1 MYQIAGGCD
10 RATLLPGLGAF
21 LILTWARIS
30 VEKSRKE
37 HAVLPSVAVVGAT
50 GAVGEVMRQVLDEHK
65 FPCWSIKF
73 LASERSAGK
82 PLTFRGQSY
91 PVEPLRPE
99 AFVGV
104 DVVLSSTPAAVS
116 REYSPMAAR
125 AGAVVVDNSSAWRM
139 DPEVPLVVPEV
150 NADALRHIPKGIVAN
165 PNCSTIQMVVA
176 LKPLH
181 DLARIKRVVVAT
193 YQASSGK
200 GATGLRELDAQLHA
214 TGRGQPIP
222 PAKAHAAQ
230 LAGNVLPH
238 DWKAGEEGYTE
249 EEWKMVRETR
259 KIMGDDSILI
269 SPTTAR
275 VPVRIGH
282 SEAVNIEF
290 HAPIS
295 PDQAREALR
304 RAPGIVLVDDLSRGE
319 VPLALAAEGRDEVF
333 VGRIRR
339 DPTVPHGLNLWV
351 VADNL
356 RKGAATNAIQIA
368 EVLVQRGWLP
378 RR

>member
-1 MYQIAGGCD
+1 M
-10 RATLLPGLGAF
+10 
-21 LILTWARIS
+21 
-30 VEKSRKE
+30 V
-37 HAVLPSVAVVGAT
+37 PSIAVVGAT
-50 GAVGEVMRQVLDEHK
+50 GAVGEIMRQVLEEHA
-65 FPCWSIKF
+65 FPCRAVKF

-82 PLTFRGQSY
+82 PLTFRGQVH

-99 AFVGV
+99 AFAGV
-104 DVVLSSTPAAVS
+104 DIVLSSTPAAVS
-116 REYSPMAAR
+116 REYSPIAAR
-125 AGAVVVDNSSAWRM
+125 AGAVVIDNSSAWRM

-150 NADALRHIPKGIVAN
+150 NADALHHIPKGIVAN

-200 GATGLRELDAQLHA
+200 GATGLRELDAQVSA
-214 TGRGQPIP
+214 VGRGEAVPA
-222 PAKAHAAQ
+222 AKAHAAQ

-238 DWKAGEEGYTE
+238 DWKAGDEGYTE
-249 EEWKMVRETR
+249 EEWKMIRETR
-259 KIMGDDSILI
+259 KIMGDDSIQV

-282 SEAVNIEF
+282 SEAINLEF
-290 HAPIS
+290 HNPIT
-295 PDQAREALR
+295 PEQAREALR
-304 RAPGIVLVDDLSRGE
+304 RAPGIVLLDDAGRGE
-319 VPLALAAEGRDEVF
+319 VPLALSAAGRDEVF

-356 RKGAATNAIQIA
+356 RKGAATNAVQIA

>member
-1 MYQIAGGCD
+1 
-10 RATLLPGLGAF
+10 
-21 LILTWARIS
+21 
-30 VEKSRKE
+30 
-37 HAVLPSVAVVGAT
+37 VLPSVAVVGAT
-50 GAVGEVMRQVLDEHK
+50 GVVGEVMRQVLMEHA
-65 FPCWSIKF
+65 FPLRALKF

-82 PLTFRGQSY
+82 TIEFKDKTY
-91 PVEPLRPE
+91 KVEPLRPE
-99 AFVGV
+99 AFAGV
-104 DVVLSSTPAAVS
+104 DIVLSSTPASIS
-116 REYSPMAAR
+116 REYSPIAAK
-125 AGAVVVDNSSAWRM
+125 AGAIVVDNSSAWRM

-150 NADALRHIPKGIVAN
+150 NADALKRIPKGIVAN

-181 DLARIKRVVVAT
+181 DLAKIKRVVVST

-200 GATGLRELDAQLHA
+200 GAKALFELEAQVSAL
-214 TGRGQPIP
+214 GRGEPVP
-222 PAKAHAAQ
+222 RATTHAAQ

-238 DWKAGEEGYTE
+238 DWKAGEDGYSE

-259 KIMGDDSILI
+259 KIMGDETIQV

-282 SEAVNIEF
+282 SEAVNLEF
-290 HAPIS
+290 EQPMTVE
-295 PDQAREALR
+295 QAREALR
-304 RAPGIVLVDDLSRGE
+304 KAPGIVLVDDYAKGD
-319 VPLALAAEGRDEVF
+319 VPLALDAEGRDEVF

-356 RKGAATNAIQIA
+356 RKGAATNAVQIA
-368 EVLVQRGWLP
+368 EVLVQRGLLP
-378 RR
+378 RK

>member
-1 MYQIAGGCD
+1 VV
-10 RATLLPGLGAF
+10 PN
-21 LILTWARIS
+21 
-30 VEKSRKE
+30 
-37 HAVLPSVAVVGAT
+37 VAVVGAT
-50 GAVGEVMRQVLDEHK
+50 GAVGEIMRQVLVERN
-65 FPCWSIKF
+65 FPVRSIKF

-82 PLTFRGQSY
+82 TIEFRGKTY

-99 AFVGV
+99 AFAGV
-104 DVVLSSTPAAVS
+104 DVVLSSTPASVS
-116 REYSPMAAR
+116 REYSPIAAR

-150 NADALRHIPKGIVAN
+150 NAGALAHIPKGIVAN

-181 DLARIKRVVVAT
+181 DLARIKRVVVST

-200 GATGLRELDAQLHA
+200 GAKGLFELDAQIAAL
-214 TGRGQPIP
+214 GRSESLP
-222 PAKAHAAQ
+222 PATAHAAH

-238 DWKAGEEGYTE
+238 DWKMGEEGYSE
-249 EEWKMVRETR
+249 EEWKMIRETR
-259 KIMGDDSILI
+259 KIMGDETIQV
-269 SPTTAR
+269 SPTTVR

-282 SEAVNIEF
+282 SEAVNLEF
-290 HAPIS
+290 ERPITVE
-295 PDQAREALR
+295 QAREALR
-304 RAPGIVLVDDLSRGE
+304 RAPGIILQDDPARGE
-319 VPLALAAEGRDEVF
+319 VPLALQAVGRDEVF

-339 DPTVPHGLNLWV
+339 DPSVPHGLNLWV

-356 RKGAATNAIQIA
+356 RKGAATNAVQIA
-368 EVLVQRGWLP
+368 EVLLQHHWLP

>member
-1 MYQIAGGCD
+1 
-10 RATLLPGLGAF
+10 
-21 LILTWARIS
+21 
-30 VEKSRKE
+30 
-37 HAVLPSVAVVGAT
+37 
-50 GAVGEVMRQVLDEHK
+50 MRQVLVEHN
-65 FPCWSIKF
+65 FPLRAIKF

-82 PLTFRGQSY
+82 TIDFQGKKHAI
-91 PVEPLRPE
+91 EPIRPE
-99 AFVGV
+99 AFAGV
-104 DVVLSSTPAAVS
+104 DIVLSSTPAGIS
-116 REYSPMAAR
+116 REYSPIAAK
-125 AGAVVVDNSSAWRM
+125 AGAIVVDNSSAWRM
-139 DPEVPLVVPEV
+139 DPDVPLVVPEV
-150 NADALRHIPKGIVAN
+150 NADALKKIPKGIVAN

-181 DLARIKRVVVAT
+181 DLARIKRVVVCT

-200 GATGLRELDAQLHA
+200 GAKALFELDNQLSA
-214 TGRGQPIP
+214 LGKGEKVP
-222 PAKAHAAQ
+222 PVTTHAAR

-259 KIMGDDSILI
+259 KIMGDDSIQV

-282 SEAVNIEF
+282 SEAINLEF
-290 HAPIS
+290 HMPITVE
-295 PDQAREALR
+295 QARAALR
-304 RAPGIVLVDDLSRGE
+304 KAPGVVLLDDQSKGE
-319 VPLALAAEGRDEVF
+319 VPMPLHCEGRDEVF

-339 DPTVPHGLNLWV
+339 DPTIANGLNLWV

-356 RKGAATNAIQIA
+356 RKGAATNAVQIA

-378 RR
+378 RK

>member
-1 MYQIAGGCD
+1 
-10 RATLLPGLGAF
+10 
-21 LILTWARIS
+21 
-30 VEKSRKE
+30 
-37 HAVLPSVAVVGAT
+37 VVGAT
-50 GAVGEVMRQVLDEHK
+50 GAVGEVMRQVLDEHA
-65 FPCWSIKF
+65 FPFRAIKF

-82 PLTFRGQSY
+82 RLVFKGKPYT
-91 PVEPLRPE
+91 VERIRAE
-99 AFVGV
+99 AFAGV
-104 DVVLSSTPAAVS
+104 DVVLSSTPASIS
-116 REYSPMAAR
+116 RESSPLAAQ
-125 AGAVVVDNSSAWRM
+125 AGAIVVDNSSAWRM

-181 DLARIKRVVVAT
+181 DLARIKRIVVAT

-200 GATGLRELDAQLHA
+200 GATGLTELDAQLA
-214 TGRGQPIP
+214 AGGRGEPIP
-222 PAKAHAAQ
+222 PAKAHAAV

-238 DWKAGEEGYTE
+238 DWKAGAEGYTE
-249 EEWKMVRETR
+249 EEWKMVKETR
-259 KIMGDDSILI
+259 KIMGDDSILV

-282 SEAVNIEF
+282 SEAINLEF
-290 HAPIS
+290 HQPITAE
-295 PDQAREALR
+295 QARAALR
-304 RAPGIVLVDDLSRGE
+304 QAPGVVLLDDLASGQ
-319 VPLALAAEGRDEVF
+319 VPLARDCAGRDEVF

-356 RKGAATNAIQIA
+356 RKGAATNAVQIA
-368 EVLVQRGWLP
+368 EVLVRRGWLP

>member
-1 MYQIAGGCD
+1 
-10 RATLLPGLGAF
+10 
-21 LILTWARIS
+21 
-30 VEKSRKE
+30 
-37 HAVLPSVAVVGAT
+37 
-50 GAVGEVMRQVLDEHK
+50 MRQVLAERAL
-65 FPCWSIKF
+65 PLSAIKF

-82 PLTFRGQSY
+82 SLTFKGKSY
-91 PVEPLRPE
+91 KVELIRPE
-99 AFVGV
+99 AFESV
-104 DVVLSSTPAAVS
+104 DIVLSSTPALVS
-116 REYSPMAAR
+116 REISPVAAR
-125 AGAVVVDNSSAWRM
+125 AGAIVIDNSSAWRM

-150 NADALRHIPKGIVAN
+150 NADALQRIPKGIVAN

-181 DLARIKRVVVAT
+181 DLAGIKRVVVAT

-200 GATGLRELDAQLHA
+200 GATGLFELDAQVGAL
-214 TGRGQPIP
+214 GRGEPVP
-222 PAKAHAAQ
+222 AAKAHAAQ

-249 EEWKMVRETR
+249 EEWKMIRETR
-259 KIMGDDSILI
+259 KIMGDETILV

-282 SEAVNIEF
+282 SEAINLEF
-290 HAPIS
+290 HNPIS
-295 PDQAREALR
+295 VDQARAALR
-304 RAPGIVLVDDLSRGE
+304 AAPGIVLLDDVGGK
-319 VPLALAAEGRDEVF
+319 VPLPLDLVGRDEVF

-339 DPTVPHGLNLWV
+339 DVTVPHGLNLWV

-356 RKGAATNAIQIA
+356 RKGAATNAVQIA
-368 EVLVQRGWLP
+368 EVLVHRNWLP

>member
-1 MYQIAGGCD
+1 
-10 RATLLPGLGAF
+10 
-21 LILTWARIS
+21 
-30 VEKSRKE
+30 
-37 HAVLPSVAVVGAT
+37 VLPRVAIVGAT
-50 GAVGEVMRQVLDEHK
+50 GAVGEIMRRVLDERK
-65 FPCWSIKF
+65 FALQSIKF

-82 PLTFRGQSY
+82 TIDFQGKKHKIE
-91 PVEPLRPE
+91 VLRAE
-99 AFVGV
+99 AFADV
-104 DVVLSSTPAAVS
+104 DIVLSSTPASIS
-116 REYSPMAAR
+116 REFSPIAAR

-150 NADALRHIPKGIVAN
+150 NADALRSIPKGIVAN

-200 GATGLRELDAQLHA
+200 GARAIFELEGQLA
-214 TGRGQPIP
+214 AIGRGEPMPQ
-222 PAKAHAAQ
+222 AAVHAAT

-238 DWKAGEEGYTE
+238 DWKLGEDGYSE
-249 EEWKMVRETR
+249 EEIKMIRETR
-259 KIMGDDSILI
+259 KIMGDDTILV

-275 VPVRIGH
+275 VPVKVGH
-282 SEAVNIEF
+282 SEAINLEF
-290 HAPIS
+290 HKPIS
-295 PDQAREALR
+295 VEQARAALR
-304 RAPGIVLVDDLSRGE
+304 QAPGVIVVDDYARGE
-319 VPLALAAEGRDEVF
+319 VPLASQAAGRDEVF

-339 DPTVPHGLNLWV
+339 DPSVPNGLNLWV

-378 RR
+378 GKKT